1 MESET
6 SVPVSAVAPKVA
18 SDEADCSASTAPV
31 KKPVRMTMGSEPTPM
46 MSAWVKMS
54 LT

>member
-1 MESET
+1 
-6 SVPVSAVAPKVA
+6 VA
-18 SDEADCSASTAPV
+18 SEAADCSASTAPV
-31 KKPVRMTMGSEPTPM
+31 KKPVRITIGMEPTPM